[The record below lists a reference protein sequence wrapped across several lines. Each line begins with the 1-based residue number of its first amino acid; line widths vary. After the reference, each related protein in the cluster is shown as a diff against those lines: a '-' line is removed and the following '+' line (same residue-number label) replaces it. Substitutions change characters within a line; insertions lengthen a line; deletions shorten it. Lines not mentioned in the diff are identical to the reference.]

1 MMGAFMKSDT
11 PRSQREREQA
21 WVEKYE
27 RYETEKELARARRQ
41 AIWRWLRMVLMGP
54 QQMMAEQAAAKEAAV
69 CTCIANGRS
78 VCCGGRTLIAS

>member
-27 RYETEKELARARRQ
+27 RYEEERELARARRQ
-41 AIWRWLRMVLMGP
+41 AVLRWIRNLFVGSKK
-54 QQMMAEQAAAKEAAV
+54 AEIKEALD
-69 CTCIANGRS
+69 CSRCPENGRG
-78 VCCGGRTLIAS
+78 VCCGGRTLVAS